1 MLTEERYSII
11 IDTVN
16 REKSVG
22 INRLCE
28 LLGASISTV
37 RRDLNALDEMG
48 KIIKVHGGAV
58 AANGDLPLL
67 DAIERNIEEK
77 AVLFPE
83 EKTAIAAFA
92 AQLIENG
99 DFVFIDAGTTTAKL
113 IELLPQR
120 DATFVTN
127 AFTNAKMLA
136 QRGFR
141 VYLPGGEIK
150 PSTEAIVGAECV
162 MSLQKYN
169 FTKSFLGA
177 NGISVNAGITTPDIN
192 EARVKG
198 AVIENSAQSFV
209 LADHSKFDK
218 ISSVTFAQISKVQ
231 IITDRIPDI
240 KYAEFKSIKEVL

>member
-1 MLTEERYSII
+1 MLTEERFSII

-28 LLGASISTV
+28 LLGASVSTV
-37 RRDLNALDEMG
+37 RRDLNTLDEMG

-58 AANGDLPLL
+58 TVNGDLPQLE
-67 DAIERNIEEK
+67 AIERNIEEK
-77 AVLFPE
+77 AVMFPE
-83 EKTAIAAFA
+83 EKTAIAAYA
-92 AQLIENG
+92 SQLIENG

-141 VYLPGGEIK
+141 VYLPAGEIK
-150 PSTEAIVGAECV
+150 LSTEAIIGAECV

-169 FTKSFLGA
+169 FTKCFLGA
-177 NGISVNAGITTPDIN
+177 NGVSVNAGISTPDVN
-192 EARVKG
+192 EARVKE
-198 AVIENSAQSFV
+198 AVIANSSKSFI

-231 IITDRIPDI
+231 IITDKIIDA
-240 KYAEFKSIKEVL
+240 KYAEFKSIKEVI